1 MPVCGHAERCLKIV
15 TMTSVW
21 NAVRAPGPVVG
32 YGLSL
37 IALAAVLALRWAL
50 DPVLGDTMPI
60 VTLYGAV
67 AAAIWLSGLTAAFTV
82 TIVGYLV
89 ASYFFIEPRGTL
101 GLDNPTNLVGFLAY
115 LLTCTVIMAFG
126 SLLRVARAREAG
138 ARDVLHVT
146 LRSIGDAVI
155 TTDLAGMVTSVNDV
169 AESLTGWRRSEAI
182 GQPLEKVFHVIN
194 EATRDRVP
202 NPASRA
208 LREGIVVGLANHTLL
223 IRRDGTECPIDDSA
237 APIKDERGAV
247 SGCVLIFRD
256 VTAQRATERE
266 KQSQLLTARRLA
278 AIVESSEVA
287 IVGKRLD
294 GTIESWNAAAERL
307 FAYTAAEAVGRH
319 ISLVIP
325 PERLA
330 EEEHIIATLK
340 QGRSIEHFETE
351 RVRSDGRRVVVSLSV
366 SPIKDDD
373 GRVVGASKMARDIT
387 RERQAEAEHNRL
399 ITLIENS
406 KDFIG
411 IYGLDGV
418 PIFVNHA
425 GLDLVGL
432 DDLVAARRV
441 TAWDFFFPEDQARMR
456 DEFFPAA
463 MQKGYAETEVRFRN
477 FKTGAAR
484 WMAYKVLALR
494 DERGKPIAIGTVSQD
509 ITQRKELEDN
519 LLKLAT
525 ELSEADKRKDEFLAT
540 LAHELRGPLAPL
552 ANVLELWKQSSS
564 APQLRRARETME
576 RQLGQMVR
584 LVDDLLDLNRITR
597 NRLELRKTRVELA
610 SVIAH
615 AVEASRPL
623 IDARSQKF
631 VATLPEEPCEL
642 NADPARLA
650 QVFANLLNNSS
661 KYTDPGGQILLSAR
675 RDGDDVIV
683 RVRDTGIGIPP
694 EKLEGVFD
702 MFSQVDSA
710 LERSQGGLGIG
721 LTIVKRLVDMHEGNV
736 EARSAGVG
744 KGSEF
749 IVRLPVAPSSAP
761 QVGTSPRPEQSPTPS
776 RKILVVDDNVDSAV
790 SLATLLRLSGHDT
803 LLAHDGVGAIEAAKR
818 HRPDVV
824 LLDIGLPQMSGYEVC
839 RHLRD
844 LPSGND
850 LVVIAVTGWGQGDEP
865 QKWQEAGF
873 DAHLVKPAQF
883 DDLAALLSTLSRR
896 ASGEPNASL
905 SESHGTPRGV
915 H

>member
-1 MPVCGHAERCLKIV
+1 
-15 TMTSVW
+15 MTSSW
-21 NAVRAPGPVVG
+21 NAVRPPGPVAG

-50 DPVLGDTMPI
+50 DPLLGDTMPI

-67 AAAIWLSGLTAAFTV
+67 AAAIWLSGLTAAVTV
-82 TIVGYLV
+82 TIVGYV
-89 ASYFFIEPRGTL
+89 IANYFFIEPRGAL
-101 GLDNPTNLVGFLAY
+101 GLTDPTNLVGFLAY
-115 LLTCTVIMAFG
+115 LLTCTLIIAFG
-126 SLLRVARAREAG
+126 SLLRVARAREAD
-138 ARDVLHVT
+138 AREVLQVT
-146 LRSIGDAVI
+146 LHSIGDAVI
-155 TTDLAGMVTSVNDV
+155 TTDLAGTVTYLNDV
-169 AESLTGWRRSEAI
+169 AKSLTGWDNEAI
-182 GQPLEKVFHVIN
+182 GRPLESVFHIVN
-194 EATRDRVP
+194 ETTRERVLS
-202 NPASRA
+202 PAQRA
-208 LREGIVVGLANHTLL
+208 LREGVVVGLANHTVL
-223 IRRDGTECPIDDSA
+223 IRRDGSECPIDDSA
-237 APIKDERGAV
+237 APIKDARGHV

-256 VTAQRATERE
+256 VTPQRQIERE
-266 KQSQLLTARRLA
+266 KHSQLLTARRLA

-287 IVGKRLD
+287 IVAKRLD

-307 FAYTAAEAVGRH
+307 FGYTAAEAVGRH

-330 EEEHIIATLK
+330 EEDRIIATLK
-340 QGRSIEHFETE
+340 QGRQIEHFETE
-351 RVRSDGRRVVVSLSV
+351 RIRSDGRRVVVSLSV
-366 SPIKDDD
+366 APIKDHD
-373 GRVVGASKMARDIT
+373 GNVVGASKMARDIT
-387 RERQAEAEHNRL
+387 RQRHAEAEHNRL

-418 PIFVNHA
+418 PIFVNQA
-425 GLDLVGL
+425 GLEMVGL
-432 DDLVAARRV
+432 DTLAAAQRV
-441 TAWDFFFPEDQARMR
+441 TAWDFFFPVDQARIR
-456 DEFFPAA
+456 DELFPAVL
-463 MQKGYAETEVRFRN
+463 QKGHAEIEIRFRD

-494 DERGKPIAIGTVSQD
+494 DETGKPIAIGTVSQD
-509 ITQRKELEDN
+509 ITHRKELETS
-519 LLKLAT
+519 LRRLAN

-694 EKLEGVFD
+694 EKLAGVFE

-710 LERSQGGLGIG
+710 LERSEGGLGIG
-721 LTIVKRLVDMHEGNV
+721 LTIVKRLVDMHEGSV

-749 IVRLPVAPSSAP
+749 IVRLPIATSISLESAAP
-761 QVGTSPRPEQSPTPS
+761 PRPEQIPTPT

-790 SLATLLRLSGHDT
+790 SLATLLSVSGHDT
-803 LLAHDGVGAIEAAKR
+803 LLAHDGVGAIEAAEK

-824 LLDIGLPQMSGYEVC
+824 ILDIGLPQMNGYEVC
-839 RHLRD
+839 RHLRE

-883 DDLAALLSTLSRR
+883 DDLAALLSKLLRR
-896 ASGEPNASL
+896 ASGESNAPPA
-905 SESHGTPRGV
+905 ESHGTPRGF